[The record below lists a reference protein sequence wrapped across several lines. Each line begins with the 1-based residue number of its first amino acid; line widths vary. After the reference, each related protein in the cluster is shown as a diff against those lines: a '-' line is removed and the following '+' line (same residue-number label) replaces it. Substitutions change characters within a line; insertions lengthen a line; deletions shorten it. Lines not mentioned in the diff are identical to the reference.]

1 MQVLEVAVH
10 QLGMMGGSF
19 FSSSATSGS
28 RRVAGKLRRIIGAVI
43 FSISTYTGPLAVMD
57 SACWGS
63 NLRPGD

>member
-1 MQVLEVAVH
+1 
-10 QLGMMGGSF
+10 MMGGSF